1 MKILICDDSKVMR
14 SLVRRTLRRA
24 GYGSH
29 DIVEAGDGKEGKV
42 VFDNESPGL
51 VLSDWNMPEM
61 NGLEFLKSVRGDG
74 SKVPFVFVTTEGTAE
89 MRAKADE
96 AGATGFLVKPFTED
110 DVTSALDTYLG

>member
-29 DIVEAGDGKEGKV
+29 EIVEAADGKEGKV

-51 VLSDWNMPEM
+51 ILSDWNMPEM
-61 NGLEFLKSVRGDG
+61 NGLQFLEAVRGDG
-74 SKVPFVFVTTEGTAE
+74 SNVPFVFVTTEGTPE
-89 MRAKADE
+89 MRTKADV
-96 AGATGFLVKPFTED
+96 AGATGFLVKPFTEE
-110 DVTSALDTYLG
+110 DVSSALDAYLG